1 MYTEISIRA
10 EPGISN
16 VYDDKIFIRVST
28 RACDRKKSDASFSN
42 PLVCYTLQTRG
53 IELGKGMRKGVRR
66 GYRNSSDEKV
76 ERIFLSRCTS
86 SLRREE
92 SRISSRR
99 RETNVICFL
108 SPFSFVLPP
117 NSKKKRNLPNRRR
130 TPPSSFPDRRIS
142 SLRFL
147 I

>member
-28 RACDRKKSDASFSN
+28 RACDRKKSDASNS
-42 PLVCYTLQTRG
+42 LVCYTLQTRG
-53 IELGKGMRKGVRR
+53 IEVGKGMRKGVRR
-66 GYRNSSDEKV
+66 GYRNSSNEKV

-86 SLRREE
+86 SLRGEE

-108 SPFSFVLPP
+108 SPFSFVLSP

>member
-28 RACDRKKSDASFSN
+28 RACDRKKSDASNS
-42 PLVCYTLQTRG
+42 LVWYTLQTRG
-53 IELGKGMRKGVRR
+53 IEVGKGMRKGVRR
-66 GYRNSSDEKV
+66 GYRNFSDEKV

-86 SLRREE
+86 TLRGEE

-99 RETNVICFL
+99 RENVICFL
-108 SPFSFVLPP
+108 SPFSFVLSP

-130 TPPSSFPDRRIS
+130 TPHSPTEESRH
-142 SLRFL
+142 
-147 I
+147 

>member
-28 RACDRKKSDASFSN
+28 RACDRKKSDASNS
-42 PLVCYTLQTRG
+42 LVWYTLQTRG

-86 SLRREE
+86 SLRGEE

-99 RETNVICFL
+99 RETNIICFL